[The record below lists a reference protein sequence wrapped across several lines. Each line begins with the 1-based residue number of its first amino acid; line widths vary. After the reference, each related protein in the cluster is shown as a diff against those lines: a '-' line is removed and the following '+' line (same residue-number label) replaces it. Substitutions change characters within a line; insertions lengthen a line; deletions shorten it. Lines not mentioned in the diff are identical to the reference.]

1 MRDLHAL
8 NPEAI
13 GLGRLGKPAGFVD
26 RQLKGWHE
34 RWHLS
39 RQTPLPL
46 FDQVHQKLVKHQP
59 TSGKHCIVHNDLKLD
74 NCMFDPADPD
84 RVHSVFD
91 WDMATLGDP
100 LAELGTLL
108 GYWREEG
115 DGFNRAPTIE
125 LDMSAFPSRKML
137 VERYAQSG
145 VDLAN
150 IEWYEA
156 FALWKHAVVLQQ
168 LLARLESGESKD
180 ERFRAFVDTI
190 PGIVEGA
197 GQILG

>member
-1 MRDLHAL
+1 
-8 NPEAI
+8 
-13 GLGRLGKPAGFVD
+13 
-26 RQLKGWHE
+26 
-34 RWHLS
+34 
-39 RQTPLPL
+39 
-46 FDQVHQKLVKHQP
+46 
-59 TSGKHCIVHNDLKLD
+59 
-74 NCMFDPADPD
+74 
-84 RVHSVFD
+84 
-91 WDMATLGDP
+91 
-100 LAELGTLL
+100 
-108 GYWREEG
+108 
-115 DGFNRAPTIE
+115 
-125 LDMSAFPSRKML
+125 ML

-150 IEWYEA
+150 IDWYEA